1 SHGMPQSLQTFTYG
15 LHSSIAGRVF
25 TSGEPYRSDNIMED
39 PRAHRVKQEA
49 WRRETRQV
57 KTAIYAPLQAG
68 TQTTGVVSVM
78 NRPDRPLEED
88 DLGLLMAMAEIAGS
102 ALHRAGL
109 METLEQRVVE
119 RTRELAEAN
128 ERLKEL
134 DRLKSKFVSDVSHE
148 LRTPITSL
156 SLYLDLIE
164 RGSPERSERYWA
176 VLRKQTERLNQLIE
190 DILSLSRLQ
199 MGKVDATL
207 MPVDLNELVQEMVD
221 VRREDFIA
229 AGLSLE
235 FEGDETLPP
244 VSAQPELLSQ
254 VVDNLLSN
262 AFNYTDDGVVRVRV
276 FHDSA
281 GESACFSIRDS
292 GAGIEPD
299 DIPHIFERFYR
310 GQFAAQSNIPGTG
323 LGLTIVEEIVN
334 LHQGQIDVSSELG
347 KGTTFRVSLPL
358 NKPESPDPPRAPSD

>member
-1 SHGMPQSLQTFTYG
+1 
-15 LHSSIAGRVF
+15 
-25 TSGEPYRSDNIMED
+25 
-39 PRAHRVKQEA
+39 KQKA
-49 WRRETRQV
+49 WRRRPQQV

-68 TQTTGVVSVM
+68 TQSTGVVSVM
-78 NRPDRPLEED
+78 NRPERPLEED

-134 DRLKSKFVSDVSHE
+134 DRLKSKFVSVVSHE

-199 MGKVDATL
+199 MGKALTA
-207 MPVDLNELVQEMVD
+207 MAPVDLNEL
-221 VRREDFIA
+221 
-229 AGLSLE
+229 
-235 FEGDETLPP
+235 
-244 VSAQPELLSQ
+244 
-254 VVDNLLSN
+254 
-262 AFNYTDDGVVRVRV
+262 
-276 FHDSA
+276 
-281 GESACFSIRDS
+281 
-292 GAGIEPD
+292 
-299 DIPHIFERFYR
+299 
-310 GQFAAQSNIPGTG
+310 
-323 LGLTIVEEIVN
+323 
-334 LHQGQIDVSSELG
+334 
-347 KGTTFRVSLPL
+347 
-358 NKPESPDPPRAPSD
+358 